1 MRALQ
6 YSTCR
11 DCMPCGDHELVLKS
25 DILVPIG
32 MEIESRVAEKDERLL
47 SSARSDQESL
57 DLGHSSKKGRRVW
70 FSCFPELAKSLP
82 KKDTG
87 SLSVFGSEQMV
98 LSSGPLSV
106 PYSG

>member
-11 DCMPCGDHELVLKS
+11 DCMPCGDRELVLKS
-25 DILVPIG
+25 EVPLG
-32 MEIESRVAEKDERLL
+32 MEIESCVAEKDERLL
-47 SSARSDQESL
+47 SSASSDQESL

-70 FSCFPELAKSLP
+70 FSCFPELAKSLR

-98 LSSGPLSV
+98 LSSRPLSV